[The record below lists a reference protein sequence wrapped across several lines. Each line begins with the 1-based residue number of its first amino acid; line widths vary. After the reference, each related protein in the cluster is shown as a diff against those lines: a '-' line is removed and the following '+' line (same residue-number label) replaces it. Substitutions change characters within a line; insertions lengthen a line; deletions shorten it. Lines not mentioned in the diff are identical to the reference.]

1 MKKKSLLMIIS
12 LCLLAACTKNSNSDK
27 AADLS
32 KSSSSLEDAV
42 TGGGPAYESFLKN
55 LPENEATSIGKA
67 VQYFEKE
74 YANEPS
80 NACDVAWENFD
91 KFVDKVVENIND
103 SPTLE
108 KYRSNPQTVRALVSQ
123 KEGANMNFDN
133 YTKQLVQNGISFRI
147 SEGDLYAKKDMQYEW
162 NHFETKVSPEMRTFL
177 KQLTTEDQKVMIED
191 AGLMISFKEVGERA
205 VFWDEFAQQH
215 PTFKAQK
222 MSENRFRSYLH
233 TLVTEYL
240 DNSPL
245 FDLQKKTL
253 LPAAKE
259 AYLEIMKKSPNS
271 RTGKAIAEFY
281 AVLKQNN
288 FQKNAAVEAKMEEIE
303 LKKYPFLR

>member
-1 MKKKSLLMIIS
+1 MQKTSLLMIIS
-12 LCLLAACTKNSNSDK
+12 LCLLAACTKNSTSDK

-32 KSSSSLEDAV
+32 KSTSSLEDAV

-55 LPENEATSIGKA
+55 LPDKEAASIGKA

-80 NACDVAWENFD
+80 NACDAAWENFD

-103 SPTLE
+103 SPIFE
-108 KYRSNPQTVRALVSQ
+108 KYRSNPQTVRALVSP
-123 KEGANMNFDN
+123 KEGVNMNFDT
-133 YTKQLVQNGISFRI
+133 YTKQLAENGISFRI
-147 SEGDLYAKKDMQYEW
+147 SEGDLYAKKDMQYQW

-191 AGLMISFKEVGERA
+191 AGLMISFQEVGERA
-205 VFWDEFAQQH
+205 VFWDQFAQQH
-215 PTFKAQK
+215 PTFQARKRC
-222 MSENRFRSYLH
+222 ENRFRSYLH

-253 LPAAKE
+253 LPEVKE

-271 RTGKAIAEFY
+271 RTGTVIAEFY

-303 LKKYPFLR
+303 LKKYPFLK